1 MDTNSH
7 NGLDDA
13 PIDQTAI
20 QELRDE
26 GEDLLS
32 ELVEMFIGEVP
43 GQLATLEEAL
53 TKGDAGAIRLTAHT
67 LKGTGG
73 NFGASRMHALASAIE
88 EKGRSRSLEGAAAT
102 FVQLRAECVRVR
114 EALEAVRRPGPPAA
128 RRFSVPGNQGLRNL
142 SRDGAPPDKRHTPQ

>member
-1 MDTNSH
+1 VRETIAENNMDTDFHDDVN
-7 NGLDDA
+7 DA
-13 PIDQTAI
+13 PINQTAI

-53 TKGDAGAIRLTAHT
+53 AKGDAGVTRLIAHT

-73 NFGASRMHALASAIE
+73 NFGASRMQALASAIE
-88 EKGRSRSLEGAAAT
+88 QKRPQPLARGRSQDLRSVA
-102 FVQLRAECVRVR
+102 RRVR
-114 EALEAVRRPGPPAA
+114 SGPRGAGSRAPAGT
-128 RRFSVPGNQGLRNL
+128 VGG
-142 SRDGAPPDKRHTPQ
+142 